1 MLQPA
6 TRTDKPAARRRTYG
20 LLALA
25 LILFTV
31 ALALPA
37 PARAVVLISAPP
49 SSVTLGRSITS
60 GVWYQSYSGG
70 PRWAKISILARDRR
84 VLWSRQVTA
93 SASWKYYRYRP
104 RRTGVYFL
112 RYKTAAGATSF
123 RIRVRR

>member
-1 MLQPA
+1 MGTSRGRPFGWTPWLF
-6 TRTDKPAARRRTYG
+6 
-20 LLALA
+20 LAL
-25 LILFTV
+25 V
-31 ALALPA
+31 ALSCAA
-37 PARAVVLISAPP
+37 AIGIVAGPARAVVLVSAPP

-70 PRWAKISILARDRR
+70 PRWAKISVLARDRR

-93 SASWKYYRYRP
+93 STSWKYYRYRP

-112 RYKTAAGATSF
+112 RYKTAGGATSF